1 MRDLDGAAAVDRV
14 GGRPVTG
21 PGDGEGDG
29 PVGGLGPD
37 AGGGVRGARSIL
49 PLVVRALI
57 RSPPMPLPSMRPL
70 VVRVGTVPVPVQLD
84 PAGARAHLDLSDPGR
99 ADGTAGDLTADR
111 ETGGDVGGVLDGAA
125 GAAAAEDQD
134 AALDPV
140 GGALGPLALEGDC
153 AAQPVGAVL
162 DAADRDAAGAVVEA
176 HRGDR
181 AGEGAVV
188 LVVPAL
194 LDTAGGERGGDEGE
208 AGRGEEPEAVG

>member
-37 AGGGVRGARSIL
+37 AGGGVRGQVDPAVGGPGADPVTSD
-49 PLVVRALI
+49 ALA
-57 RSPPMPLPSMRPL
+57 
-70 VVRVGTVPVPVQLD
+70 VDAAVGGPRWDGAGVPVQLD

-111 ETGGDVGGVLDGAA
+111 ETGGDVGGVLNGAA

-140 GGALGPLALEGDC
+140 GGALGPLALEGDR